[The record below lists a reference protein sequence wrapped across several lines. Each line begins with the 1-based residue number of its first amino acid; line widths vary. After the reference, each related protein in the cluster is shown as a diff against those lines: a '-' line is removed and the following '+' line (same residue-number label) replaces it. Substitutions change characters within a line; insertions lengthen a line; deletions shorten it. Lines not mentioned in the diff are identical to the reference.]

1 MSGAHV
7 AIAAAIKK
15 KKQEKE
21 EKTMGYN
28 QEELE
33 NNWEFKILRS
43 ASGKFKKY
51 ETVEQVKAEES
62 VAGWVIVEKFDNN
75 RIRFKRPRK
84 AIENDVHLPPGVDP
98 YRISY
103 GMSEGV
109 MALSMMVVIF
119 GVIGTIIAIG
129 ILTGNM

>member
-7 AIAAAIKK
+7 IIAHAIKK
-15 KKQEKE
+15 KRQEEE
-21 EKTMGYN
+21 EKMGYN

-33 NNWEFKILRS
+33 NDWEFKILRS

-51 ETVEQVKAEES
+51 EVVELVKAEES
-62 VAGWVIVEKFDNN
+62 VAGWVMVEKFDNN
-75 RIRFKRPRK
+75 RIRFKRSRR
-84 AIENDVHLPPGVDP
+84 AMENDVHLPPGIDP

-103 GMSEGV
+103 GQSEAAL
-109 MALSMMVVIF
+109 ALSILAVVF
-119 GVIGTIIAIG
+119 GVIGTIILVG

>member
-1 MSGAHV
+1 MSGAHA
-7 AIAAAIKK
+7 AIAAAAKK

-21 EKTMGYN
+21 EETMGYN

-33 NNWEFKILRS
+33 NDWEFKILRS

-51 ETVEQVKAEES
+51 ETVEQVKAEEA

-84 AIENDVHLPPGVDP
+84 AMENDVHLPPGVDP
-98 YRISY
+98 YRINY
-103 GMSEGV
+103 GMSEGI
-109 MALSMMVVIF
+109 MALSMMAVIF
-119 GVIGTIIAIG
+119 GVIGTIILIG
-129 ILTGNM
+129 VLSGNM